1 MSERLRQRV
10 QAIIDRATIT
20 DEKGVKRVV
29 RRVLNKA
36 GVYTF
41 MPPAQ
46 AYGKSG
52 ISDIIA
58 IKYGK
63 AVFIETKFKYNKPSD
78 NQIRFGDEV
87 ESHGAVFVVINER
100 NMLDRLVST
109 IVYFETGVYTGDRRL

>member
-1 MSERLRQRV
+1 VSDRLREKV
-10 QAIIDRATIT
+10 QAVIDRATIT
-20 DEKGVKRVV
+20 DEKGVKRVT
-29 RRVLNKA
+29 RRVLDKA

-46 AYGKSG
+46 AYGKAG

-63 AVFIETKFKYNKPSD
+63 VVFIETKHKYNKPSP

-87 ESHGAVFVVINER
+87 EEHGAVFTVVNER
-100 NMLDRLVST
+100 NMCDRLTS
-109 IVYFETGVYTGDRRL
+109 IIIYFETGVYQGARRL